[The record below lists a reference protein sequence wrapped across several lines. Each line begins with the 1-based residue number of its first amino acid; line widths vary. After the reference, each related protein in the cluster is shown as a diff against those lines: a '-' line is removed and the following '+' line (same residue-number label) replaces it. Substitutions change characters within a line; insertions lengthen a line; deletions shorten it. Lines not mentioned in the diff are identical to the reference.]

1 MIELYEWPPTRS
13 HRVKWALEE
22 LEAPY
27 SSKIVN
33 MEKSEQ
39 LSKDYLSIHPLGVVP
54 ALKTETYTMYESIAI
69 VMQLID
75 EHSEKKLSPQ
85 PGTPERALYYQ
96 WCVFASAEL
105 DPSLMMYF
113 DNTMRPE
120 QAMRPPGSKHNKAM
134 AEQGKYNFNVRAQV
148 LSQTLER
155 QEFLLENGFSG
166 ADIVVGHSCF
176 MAKLMGLLDEFPT
189 LTAYY
194 ERLEKRPAHQKV
206 YKG

>member
-1 MIELYEWPPTRS
+1 MTVLYEWPPTRS
-13 HRVKWALEE
+13 NRVKWALEE

-33 MEKSEQ
+33 MEKGEQ
-39 LSKDYLSIHPLGVVP
+39 LSEDYLSIHPLGVVP
-54 ALKTETYTMYESIAI
+54 ALRTDDYTMFESIAI

-75 EHSEKKLSPQ
+75 EHGEKNLSPQ
-85 PGTPERALYYQ
+85 PGAPERALYYQ

-105 DPSLMMYF
+105 DPALMMYF

-120 QAMRPPGSKHNKAM
+120 QAMRPPGAKHNQAI
-134 AEQGKYNFNVRAQV
+134 ADLGKYNFIVRAKI

-155 QEFLLENGFSG
+155 QDYLLEKGFSG
-166 ADIVVGHSCF
+166 ADIVIGHSCF
-176 MAKLMGLLDEFPT
+176 MAKFMGFLDEFPV

-206 YKG
+206 YGG